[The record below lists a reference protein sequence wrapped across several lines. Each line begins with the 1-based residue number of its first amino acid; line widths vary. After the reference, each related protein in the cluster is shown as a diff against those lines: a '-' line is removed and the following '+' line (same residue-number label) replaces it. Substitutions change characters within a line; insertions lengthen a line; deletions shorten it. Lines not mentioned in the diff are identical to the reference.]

1 MATIYRGRPE
11 KCAAGLAVKA
21 PTSAKPKTQVR
32 RHPFL
37 HKHELG
43 RLASG
48 RR

>member
-11 KCAAGLAVKA
+11 KCAVGLAVKA

-37 HKHELG
+37 RKHELR
-43 RLASG
+43 RLASS